1 MWCPLL
7 NSELFHIF
15 SVTTQKKKN
24 SKCTVE
30 LWSLVKQIVLIFI
43 TLQINLSHSI
53 NHVYLRSRMKWR
65 PMQNLSVVL
74 QRRKWLL
81 SAIFM
86 SKPFFGT
93 EVVLL
98 QLGQNKRCARTGRK
112 TNGNTLNLELLPSL
126 WGNLLLLAFA
136 MIFNGS
142 YPLHK
147 QYFKFVIIS
156 TRNFPC

>member
-1 MWCPLL
+1 MPFIKLRIIPYFQC
-7 NSELFHIF
+7 NDSE
-15 SVTTQKKKN
+15 KKN
-24 SKCTVE
+24 FKCTVE
-30 LWSLVKQIVLIFI
+30 LWSLVKQIFLIFI

-74 QRRKWLL
+74 LRRKWLL

-86 SKPFFGT
+86 STPVFGT

-98 QLGQNKRCARTGRK
+98 QHGQNKRCARTGRK

-126 WGNLLLLAFA
+126 CKVTYYYQRL
-136 MIFNGS
+136 
-142 YPLHK
+142 
-147 QYFKFVIIS
+147 Q
-156 TRNFPC
+156 